1 MAENTTEEEP
11 NPEAQSLALKDEGNQ
26 ALLAG
31 CILNAIE
38 LYTQA
43 CECAPKPNAI
53 ILSNQAQAYIKVDN
67 YGLVILDATAAIEA
81 DPTYAK
87 AYYRRGTC
95 HFALDKNKVA
105 RKDFRKVCQL
115 KPKDKD
121 ARAEFAACDKLVKQA
136 LFSAAIVSQETA
148 PLSDTLDPESILIS
162 GYDGPHPN
170 GGSEALG
177 DKELNR
183 KTYCFHRELFS

>member
-1 MAENTTEEEP
+1 M
-11 NPEAQSLALKDEGNQ
+11 
-26 ALLAG
+26 
-31 CILNAIE
+31 
-38 LYTQA
+38 
-43 CECAPKPNAI
+43 
-53 ILSNQAQAYIKVDN
+53 
-67 YGLVILDATAAIEA
+67 DATAAIEA

-121 ARAEFAACDKLVKQA
+121 ARAKFAACDKLVKQA

-177 DKELNR
+177 DKEAEQEDL
-183 KTYCFHRELFS
+183 LFSPGNVPMSFVMVSFLFHNIYSRLLFRYTRSPSFAFL